1 MTTLAPAV
9 TAGLDSGTAVVDGGA
24 REPSVVT
31 PDPSTAADADRL
43 GAQLVRF
50 MRAMGRSKTQ
60 LAAQGPDGLDKLAY
74 AVLFCLVHD
83 GPQRTGKLAEQLH
96 AEISTISRQT
106 RSLVT
111 HGMVERRADPV
122 DGRACVLAATEEGVR
137 VFEENRRQRNLWLAG
152 ILADWPEGERSAL
165 ITLLDRLNADIETTP
180 TLCTAEPK

>member
-1 MTTLAPAV
+1 MTTLAPEASA
-9 TAGLDSGTAVVDGGA
+9 AGTQVSD
-24 REPSVVT
+24 
-31 PDPSTAADADRL
+31 DADRL
-43 GAQLVRF
+43 GAQLIRF
-50 MRAMGRSKTQ
+50 MRAMGRSKT
-60 LAAQGPDGLDKLAY
+60 LMAAQGPGGLDKLAY

-83 GPQRTGKLAEQLH
+83 GPQRTGKVAEQLH

-106 RSLVT
+106 RSLVA

-137 VFEENRRQRNLWLAG
+137 VFEENRAKRNLWLAG

-180 TLCTAEPK
+180 TPCTAEPNKA

>member
-1 MTTLAPAV
+1 MTTLAPVAS
-9 TAGLDSGTAVVDGGA
+9 TSDTAVSD
-24 REPSVVT
+24 
-31 PDPSTAADADRL
+31 DADRL
-43 GAQLVRF
+43 GAQLIRF
-50 MRAMGRSKTQ
+50 MRAMNRTKTQ
-60 LAAQGPDGLDKLAY
+60 LAAHGPDGLDKLAY

-152 ILADWPEGERSAL
+152 ILADWPVGERSAL
-165 ITLLDRLNADIETTP
+165 ITLLDRLNADIETTTP
-180 TLCTAEPK
+180 CTAEPK

>member
-1 MTTLAPAV
+1 MTTLAPVAS
-9 TAGLDSGTAVVDGGA
+9 TSDTAVSD
-24 REPSVVT
+24 
-31 PDPSTAADADRL
+31 DADRL
-43 GAQLVRF
+43 GAQLIRF
-50 MRAMGRSKTQ
+50 MRAMNRTKTQ
-60 LAAQGPDGLDKLAY
+60 LAAHGPDGLDKLAY

-152 ILADWPEGERSAL
+152 ILADWPAGERSAL
-165 ITLLDRLNADIETTP
+165 ITLLDRLNADIETTTP
-180 TLCTAEPK
+180 CTAEPK